1 MSLVV
6 KTGMQTELSIAKKYA
21 ASGTLVLT
29 GEFTPATL
37 DIAVPLDCTALI
49 SLGVCGG
56 LAPEAQIGQAFIYD
70 AVVTPDGTLT
80 ADVSWRKRIFAAT
93 KYYERHCWSSGQF
106 NTANTI
112 AQRADLYAKTNCA
125 IIDDETYA
133 VAMVAQKRGIPWIG
147 LRTVSDGAEDNLPPA
162 CLDALN
168 PDGSDNFWEVAK
180 SVFTEPIDPTTDNP
194 QVVEL
199 LRTYL
204 EAKKSFDELETA
216 CLQVGP
222 HFCWA

>member
-1 MSLVV
+1 MGLLMSLVV

-80 ADVSWRKRIFAAT
+80 ADVPWRKRIFAAT

-112 AQRADLYAKTNCA
+112 AQRADLYAKTGCA

-133 VAMVAQKRGIPWIG
+133 VAMVAEKRGIPWIG

-162 CLDALN
+162 IINALN
-168 PDGSDNFWEVAK
+168 PDGSDNLWNVIASIAGDPAQVPSLMETAVNAK
-180 SVFTEPIDPTTDNP
+180 
-194 QVVEL
+194 
-199 LRTYL
+199 R
-204 EAKKSFDELETA
+204 SFDELETA
-216 CLQVGP
+216 CIQVGP
-222 HFCWA
+222 HFCWAS